1 MAMVN
6 SIFFMVVRLVGGWLG
21 ADLPL
26 SPITYAGAMPDL
38 FRTLVAEGKWPISR
52 GENNFANS
60 PNAAQNRSKPG
71 FNGSENGKFLAKAG
85 STEPIGGLGTSPI
98 DHHSSTPTLHS
109 SILPPSGIPSLPT
122 RALVHHYSA
131 DAPIFE

>member
-1 MAMVN
+1 VEAKATPSMAMVN

-21 ADLPL
+21 ADWPL

-52 GENNFANS
+52 GENNFASNPS
-60 PNAAQNRSKPG
+60 AAQNRSKPG

-85 STEPIGGLGTSPI
+85 SGDRSDSCLARKS
-98 DHHSSTPTLHS
+98 HTLIQS
-109 SILPPSGIPSLPT
+109 D
-122 RALVHHYSA
+122 ALVA
-131 DAPIFE
+131 G